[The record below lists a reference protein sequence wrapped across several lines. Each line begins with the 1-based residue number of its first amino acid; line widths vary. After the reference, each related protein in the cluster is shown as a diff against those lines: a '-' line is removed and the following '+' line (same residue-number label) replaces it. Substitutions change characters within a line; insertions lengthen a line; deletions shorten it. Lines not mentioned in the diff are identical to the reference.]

1 MHSPKETYGEKE
13 IQLNYGVESNHLGN
27 VLATVSARPR
37 LMYDNQTFTHKEPD
51 VTSVSDYYPGGFP
64 QPGRS
69 FNLGSYRFG
78 HNQQESDPEITGSWG
93 SIYTAEYWM
102 YDSRINWRWNPDP
115 VIKPW
120 QSPYSC
126 FSGNPIWRIDPN
138 GDDDFFNS
146 KGEYM
151 GSTTEGTKIRVVNDN
166 ITFENA
172 VKSVENNTKLIAEI
186 DYSRENMGNIKML
199 LNVQTH
205 YASQVGINQNV
216 SKIMYREGAES
227 GEAAFY
233 YKENFGVVIDKGTNK
248 ISSQFN
254 DIYNTK
260 NLWVHEKGH
269 KDDPE
274 TGKPLGHVQLV
285 IDQSTHETFEKT
297 TDKFKYGMFKY
308 TEFLLNKAIEQG
320 TGMYGI
326 NKMIDA
332 VNNSALGN
340 TGFLFYDEENKRVSS
355 AITLDP
361 VEVGGNK

>member
-1 MHSPKETYGEKE
+1 
-13 IQLNYGVESNHLGN
+13 
-27 VLATVSARPR
+27 
-37 LMYDNQTFTHKEPD
+37 
-51 VTSVSDYYPGGFP
+51 
-64 QPGRS
+64 
-69 FNLGSYRFG
+69 
-78 HNQQESDPEITGSWG
+78 
-93 SIYTAEYWM
+93 M
-102 YDSRINWRWNPDP
+102 YDSRILHRLNSDP

-120 QSPYSC
+120 QSPYLC

-151 GSTTEGTKIRVVNDN
+151 GSTAEGTKIRIVNDN
-166 ITFENA
+166 VTFENA
-172 VKSVENNTKLIAEI
+172 TKSVSNTTKLIADI

-205 YASQVGINQNV
+205 YASQVGIDQNV
-216 SKIMYREGAES
+216 STIMYREGAES

-233 YKENFGVVIDKGTNK
+233 YKENFGVAIDKGTNK
-248 ISSQFN
+248 ITSQLN

-260 NLWVHEKGH
+260 NIWVHEKGH

-297 TDKFKYGMFKY
+297 TNEFKYGMFKY
-308 TEFLLNKAIEQG
+308 TETLLNKAIGQCA
-320 TGMYGI
+320 GMEDV

-340 TGFLFYDEENKRVSS
+340 TGFLYYDEENNKVTGVISL
-355 AITLDP
+355 AP
-361 VEVGGNK
+361 VKVGGEK